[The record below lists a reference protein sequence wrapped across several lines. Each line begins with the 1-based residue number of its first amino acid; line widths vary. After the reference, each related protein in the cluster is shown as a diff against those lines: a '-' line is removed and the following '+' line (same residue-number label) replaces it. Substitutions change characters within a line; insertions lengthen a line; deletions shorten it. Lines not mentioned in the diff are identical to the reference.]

1 MGKVRKMKVFRK
13 AILPIITLLVAG
25 GITILLGSVNI
36 EANDK
41 ADKVSVGVNTKESGK
56 SQHSVQVQEEENRT
70 EKLTIVLDPGHGG
83 AQSGAARDEETVEEK
98 NLNLKIARYLKKE
111 LETYENVTVY
121 LTREDDTDVDLKAR
135 TRFAVDKKADVMV
148 SLHNNATG
156 PCAAYNHG
164 CTVLAA
170 KDGYKD
176 TLALEE
182 QKLSCNILN
191 ELSKLGI
198 ENQGILLRDSEADER
213 YPNGVLA
220 DYYAIIRGGVENDI
234 PTVLIEH
241 SFIDNDS
248 DYEKYLNG
256 DGKLE
261 KLAMADATGI
271 ARYYQLVKKD
281 TSENDLENASENVT
295 ESDSENT
302 SGNEKPTV
310 KKCELEPLE
319 NYREKLVHAVDG
331 NAEHNQISYRTYYT
345 DHTDSENGETQE
357 TEVFKRINKFVDKS
371 VLPDLETLEMGLC
384 E

>member
-1 MGKVRKMKVFRK
+1 MKVFRK
-13 AILPIITLLVAG
+13 AILPISTLLVAG

-36 EANDK
+36 EAYDK
-41 ADKVSVGVNTKESGK
+41 ADEVSVGINTKESGE

-156 PCAAYNHG
+156 PCAAYDHG

-176 TLALEE
+176 SLALEE

-248 DYEKYLNG
+248 DYEKYLSG
-256 DGKLE
+256 DEKLE

-281 TSENDLENASENVT
+281 TSENDLENAS
-295 ESDSENT
+295 
-302 SGNEKPTV
+302 GNEKLTV
-310 KKCELEPLE
+310 KKCELEPLK

-345 DHTDSENGETQE
+345 GRTDSENEKGETQE
-357 TEVFKRINKFVDKS
+357 TEVFERINKFMDES
-371 VLPDLETLEMGLC
+371 VLPDLETLEMGLY

>member
-1 MGKVRKMKVFRK
+1 MRKVRKMGMLRGL
-13 AILPIITLLVAG
+13 ILPVFTLFMAG
-25 GITILLGSVNI
+25 VTAFLSGAVCI
-36 EANDK
+36 EAY
-41 ADKVSVGVNTKESGK
+41 AKVDAGVSRKGQEQCSVKVPEAEKKSG
-56 SQHSVQVQEEENRT
+56 N
-70 EKLTIVLDPGHGG
+70 LTIVLDPGHGG
-83 AQSGAARDEETVEEK
+83 NQSGAARDGETVEEK
-98 NLNLKIARYLKKE
+98 ALNLKIARYLKKE

-135 TRFAVDKKADVMV
+135 TQFAVDKKADVMV

-176 TLALEE
+176 SLALEE

-191 ELSKLGI
+191 ELAGLGI
-198 ENQGILLRDSEADER
+198 ENQGILLRDSEAEER
-213 YPNGVLA
+213 YPNGTLA
-220 DYYAIIRGGVENDI
+220 DYYAIIRGGIENDI

-241 SFIDNDS
+241 AFIDSDS
-248 DYEKYLNG
+248 DYDKYLNG
-256 DGKLE
+256 EEKLE
-261 KLAMADATGI
+261 KLAVADATGI

-295 ESDSENT
+295 ENDSENA
-302 SGNEKPTV
+302 SGNENPTV

-345 DHTDSENGETQE
+345 GHTDSENENGETQE
-357 TEVFKRINKFVDKS
+357 TEVFERINKFMDES